1 MLAQSKTK
9 KEYKKLMVEMVSLMD
24 SGSEDEKSSTS
35 SIKTVDFADNATSRL
50 LARKDERTVNNED
63 SLR

>member
-1 MLAQSKTK
+1 MLAQSKAK

-35 SIKTVDFADNATSRL
+35 SIKTVDFADNTTSVTITKT
-50 LARKDERTVNNED
+50 RKKN
-63 SLR
+63 